1 MKLWKGTVKMKYPS
15 DNNVMYDYLKAASEA
30 LCEEHNQNRAN
41 RILQQACHDFAR
53 PNKESQLL
61 HELNDFVEWIVHE
74 LEDDMGWYFLDD
86 NLAKYMKDWKAKGL
100 I

>member
-1 MKLWKGTVKMKYPS
+1 MKYPS
-15 DNNVMYDYLKAASEA
+15 DNTVMYDYLKAASET
-30 LCEEHNQNRAN
+30 LFEDHNKSHAN

-61 HELNDFVEWIVHE
+61 HELKDFVDFTVNE

-86 NLAKYMKDWKAKGL
+86 NLANYMKDWKDKNL

>member
-41 RILQQACHDFAR
+41 RILQQAGHDFAR

-61 HELNDFVEWIVHE
+61 HELNDFVEWIVNE

>member
-1 MKLWKGTVKMKYPS
+1 MKYPS
-15 DNNVMYDYLKAASEA
+15 DNTVMYDYLKAASEA
-30 LCEEHNQNRAN
+30 LCDEHNQTRAN
-41 RILQQACHDFAR
+41 RILQQACHNFAR

-61 HELNDFVEWIVHE
+61 HELKDFVDFIVDE

-86 NLAKYMKDWKAKGL
+86 NLTTYMKGWKDDGL

>member
-1 MKLWKGTVKMKYPS
+1 MKYSS
-15 DNNVMYDYLKAASEA
+15 DNNVMYDYLQAASEA
-30 LCEEHNQNRAN
+30 LCDEHNQTRAN

-61 HELNDFVEWIVHE
+61 NELKDFVDFTVNE

-86 NLAKYMKDWKAKGL
+86 NLPGSMKYWKDTGL

>member
-1 MKLWKGTVKMKYPS
+1 MKYPS
-15 DNNVMYDYLKAASEA
+15 DNTVMYDYLKAASEA
-30 LCEEHNQNRAN
+30 LFEDHNKSRTD
-41 RILQQACHDFAR
+41 RILQQACHNFAR

-61 HELNDFVEWIVHE
+61 HELKDFVDFIVDE

-86 NLAKYMKDWKAKGL
+86 NLATYMKGWKDDGL

>member
-1 MKLWKGTVKMKYPS
+1 MKYPS
-15 DNNVMYDYLKAASEA
+15 DNNVMHDYLQAASEA
-30 LCEEHNQNRAN
+30 LCDEHNQARAN

-61 HELNDFVEWIVHE
+61 YELKDFMDFTVNE
-74 LEDDMGWYFLDD
+74 LEDDMDWYFLDD
-86 NLAKYMKDWKAKGL
+86 NLPGSMKYWKDNGL

>member
-1 MKLWKGTVKMKYPS
+1 MKYPS
-15 DNNVMYDYLKAASEA
+15 DNTVMYDYLKAASEA
-30 LCEEHNQNRAN
+30 LFEDHSKSHAD
-41 RILQQACHDFAR
+41 RILKQACHDFAK

-61 HELNDFVEWIVHE
+61 HELNDFVEWIVNE

-86 NLAKYMKDWKAKGL
+86 NLPGSMKYWKDTGL

>member
-1 MKLWKGTVKMKYPS
+1 MKYPS
-15 DNNVMYDYLKAASEA
+15 DNNVMHDYLQAASEA
-30 LCEEHNQNRAN
+30 LFEDHSKSRAN

-61 HELNDFVEWIVHE
+61 HEMNDFVEWIVDE
-74 LEDDMGWYFLDD
+74 LNDDMGWYFLDD
-86 NLAKYMKDWKAKGL
+86 NLETYMKDWRDKGL